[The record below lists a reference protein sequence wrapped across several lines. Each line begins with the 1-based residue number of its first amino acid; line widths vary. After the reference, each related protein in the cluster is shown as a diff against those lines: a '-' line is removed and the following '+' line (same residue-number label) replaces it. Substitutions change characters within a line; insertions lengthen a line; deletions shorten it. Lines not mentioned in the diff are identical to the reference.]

1 MGSHRDGTMMK
12 MRNRKITAREKKR
25 IETEK
30 ERQRQREH

>member
-12 MRNRKITAREKKR
+12 MRKRMVAAREEER

-30 ERQRQREH
+30 ERQREREH